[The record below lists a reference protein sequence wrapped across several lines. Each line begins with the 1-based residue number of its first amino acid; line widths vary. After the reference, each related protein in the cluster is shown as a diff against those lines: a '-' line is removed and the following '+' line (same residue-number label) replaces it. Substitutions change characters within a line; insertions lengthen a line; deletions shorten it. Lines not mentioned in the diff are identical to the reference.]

1 MEKNDGRK
9 MICRRGYNFNRRN
22 EKNKKETGSHTER
35 ICGFAGLLQKDSGT
49 RHRASEFR
57 NLYESAVYHRCV
69 IFK

>member
-9 MICRRGYNFNRRN
+9 TICRREYNFNRRN

-49 RHRASEFR
+49 LGKRTCKRTGCLAYEASG
-57 NLYESAVYHRCV
+57 A
-69 IFK
+69 